1 MEQEGRLK
9 EPGSVE
15 HSEHFE
21 LTFVSGTQRAPSG
34 VLYNVRE
41 IDRDVMR
48 VFWLSSSMTQMLISY

>member
-15 HSEHFE
+15 HSEHYE

-34 VLYNVRE
+34 VLYSVRE
-41 IDRDVMR
+41 MIVA
-48 VFWLSSSMTQMLISY
+48 